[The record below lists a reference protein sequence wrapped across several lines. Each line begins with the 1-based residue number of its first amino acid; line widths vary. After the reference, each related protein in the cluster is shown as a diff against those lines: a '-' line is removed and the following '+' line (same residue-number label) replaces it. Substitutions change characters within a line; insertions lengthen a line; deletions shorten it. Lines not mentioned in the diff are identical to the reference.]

1 MRQNFSRR
9 GLELALLLPMSAVLA
24 LGFFL
29 LFQSKL
35 LTATLPA
42 NAVNINQATAPQLVK
57 RLGLPAIL
65 AQQIVDER
73 QKLRGHAFGSTS
85 QMRHLKPLAASG
97 VDLDD
102 DLLIVRSKAGGASE
116 YWQGVGF
123 FFLAFLLAH
132 IYLRK
137 TAPSADPFLLPLIE
151 ILCGVGLMM
160 VYTVKDPFRDT
171 FSFLGQI
178 RGVALYGMIALA
190 IPLLKPFSRIVLRRY
205 QYVYA
210 VAAIV
215 LMVLQILVG
224 SGPGGVHL
232 QLFGF
237 EPVEVIKILL
247 VLFVVSYLTQRPD
260 ALDSPINPLPRVQDF
275 GPLAIIYASVLLL
288 FVAMKDLGPAVL
300 LFGTFL
306 TIVYLATQRKIY
318 PLVGGSLL
326 LIAGFIGYKI
336 HLGFFATRVTM
347 WLNPWENT
355 DAKGAQL
362 GQGLWGMA
370 TGGIFG
376 SGLGMGNPGM
386 IPRGGSDL
394 IFASIGEEMGLIG
407 AICILIVYVLI
418 CVRGFRIALQAVTHF
433 DRLLAAGLTTLLT
446 LQTMIIV
453 GGVTGFLPLTGITLP
468 FVSFGTSSLVVN
480 FFSIGLLLHLSSKT
494 LPNDVTDV
502 ASSAWARSARI
513 VTVAMA
519 AYLLI
524 EIGVFRLFYIQ
535 GIADT
540 SIASRAIRTPDRDL
554 VTRDHVNP
562 RLRIYA
568 NAIPRGTIYDRNG
581 RVLAVSATSE
591 QMSQATGLLNPD
603 GRMRVYPGGPACAHL
618 IYAVEGDRSPTNALG
633 RNGDLRGYAS
643 YADLL
648 TAYRLR
654 YLPGAPRPKG
664 EDVHLSIDLD
674 LQQAASRALLD
685 SAHSV
690 HDRRTGK
697 SKDSGAAVAIDVAT
711 GEVLA
716 AVTAPT
722 FDPATV
728 TGAGMAQLLADK
740 DKRAT
745 LVNRAVRGLYPPG
758 STFKVV
764 TAAAA
769 FEQGLQSTIV
779 NCPHT
784 EYNVKWRYNG
794 VRYARRRITDD
805 SEFSAHGSTDM
816 PEALAV
822 SCNIYF
828 AHLGLQIGP
837 EALEKTATEGF
848 GLAYFPKLKALGED
862 LPDCSYGQGTV
873 RTTPTEMAEVAQTV
887 ANGGIHI
894 PARFFHDASTQAHA
908 TTVLTVDQA
917 AQLQAMLAGVV
928 TGGTA
933 RGVFNGLPVSVAG
946 KTGSAQNDQGDKQ
959 THSWFIGSAP
969 ADHPS
974 VAFSCVIEN
983 GGHGRSAAGPVCRA
997 IVSQVFSPQGSSSK
1011 H

>member
-1 MRQNFSRR
+1 M
-9 GLELALLLPMSAVLA
+9 ELALLLPMSAVLA
-24 LGFFL
+24 LGFLL
-29 LFQSKL
+29 LFSSKL
-35 LTATLPA
+35 LTTPVPA
-42 NAVNINQATAPQLVK
+42 NVVNVNQATAQQLA
-57 RLGLPAIL
+57 RALNLPAAI
-65 AQQIVDER
+65 AQQVVDAR

-85 QMRHLKPLAASG
+85 QMRHLKLFRG
-97 VDLDD
+97 TNIVLDD
-102 DLLIVRSKAGGASE
+102 DQLVVRGKSDVSSE
-116 YWQGVGF
+116 YWRGIAF
-123 FFLAFLLAH
+123 FFFAFFLAH
-132 IYLRK
+132 VYLRK
-137 TAPSADPFLLPLIE
+137 MAPSADPFLLPLIE
-151 ILCGVGLMM
+151 LLCGVGLMM

-171 FSFLGQI
+171 FSFLGQV

-190 IPLLKPFSRIVLRRY
+190 VPILKPFSRIILRRY

-232 QLFGF
+232 ELFGF
-237 EPVEVIKILL
+237 EPVEVIKVLL

-260 ALDSPINPLPRVQDF
+260 ALDSPIAPLPRVQDF

-318 PLVGGSLL
+318 PLIGGALL
-326 LIAGFIGYKI
+326 LVAGFVGYHI

-347 WLNPWENT
+347 WLNPWVNT

-370 TGGIFG
+370 TGGVFG

-407 AICILIVYVLI
+407 ALCILIVYVLI
-418 CVRGFRIALQAVTHF
+418 CVRGFRIAMHAVTHF

-453 GGVTGFLPLTGITLP
+453 GGVTGLLPLTGITLP

-480 FFSIGLLLHLSSKT
+480 FFSIGLLLHLSAKT
-494 LPNDVTDV
+494 LPPDVTDV
-502 ASSAWARSARI
+502 ASSAWVRSARL
-513 VTVAMA
+513 VTVGMA

-524 EIGVFRLFYIQ
+524 GVGVFRLFYIQ

-540 SIASRAIRTPDRDL
+540 AIAGRAIRTPDRDL
-554 VTRDHVNP
+554 VTRDHINP
-562 RLRIYA
+562 RLKNYA
-568 NAIPRGTIYDRNG
+568 DAIPRGTIFDRNG
-581 RVLAVSATSE
+581 RVLAVSAKPG
-591 QMSQATGLLNPD
+591 QYSQATGLLNPD
-603 GRMRVYPGGPACAHL
+603 GRMRLYPGGPACAHL
-618 IYAVEGDRSPTNALG
+618 LYAVEGDHSSTNALG
-633 RNGDLRGYAS
+633 RNTELRGYAT

-648 TAYRLR
+648 TPYRLR
-654 YLPGAPRPKG
+654 YLPGASQMKG
-664 EDVHLSIDLD
+664 EDIRLSIDLD
-674 LQQAASRALLD
+674 LQQAASKALID

-690 HDRRTGK
+690 RDRRTGQ
-697 SKDSGAAVAIDVAT
+697 SKDRGAAVAIDVAT

-716 AVTAPT
+716 AVSSPT
-722 FDPATV
+722 FDPATI
-728 TGAGMAQLLADK
+728 TGDGMADLLADK
-740 DKRAT
+740 DKRST
-745 LVNRAVRGLYPPG
+745 LLDRSVRGLYPPG

-764 TAAAA
+764 TASAA
-769 FEQGLQSTIV
+769 FQQGLQNTIV

-784 EYNVKWRYNG
+784 EYNVKWRYDG
-794 VRYARRRITDD
+794 VRYSRRRITDD
-805 SEFSAHGSTDM
+805 AEFSAHGSTDM
-816 PEALAV
+816 AKALAV

-828 AHLGLQIGP
+828 ARLGLLVGP

-894 PARFFHDASTQAHA
+894 PATFFHTTSPSSQSA
-908 TTVLTVDQA
+908 TTVVTVDQA
-917 AQLQAMLAGVV
+917 AQLQGMLAGVV

-933 RGVFNGLPVSVAG
+933 RGVFDGLPVSVAG

-969 ADHPS
+969 ADRPS
-974 VAFSCVIEN
+974 LAFSCVIEN

-997 IVSQVFSPQGSSSK
+997 IVAQAFASK